1 MAKSG
6 TNMFLDFVVF
16 YSPLNCIL
24 DQLRLDAL
32 GIVYCRHC
40 CSSTITLYFLSFIL
54 FQLSKKKK
62 GEL

>member
-40 CSSTITLYFLSFIL
+40 RSSTITLYFLFFIL
-54 FQLSKKKK
+54 FQLSKKIK